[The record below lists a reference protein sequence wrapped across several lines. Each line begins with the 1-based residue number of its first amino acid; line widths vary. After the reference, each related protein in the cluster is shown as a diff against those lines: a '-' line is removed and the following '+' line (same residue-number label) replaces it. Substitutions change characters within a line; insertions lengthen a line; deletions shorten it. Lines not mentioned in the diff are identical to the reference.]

1 MFICVAMSIRQ
12 PPLSVMPGLDPRLSG
27 LIFGTPFEA
36 LGDGCV
42 QGDAGRSRHNFPRPP
57 AGEGGARRDS
67 DGRERART
75 ARCASRQRKRLSL
88 QVLGA
93 WTRAALTPAR

>member
-1 MFICVAMSIRQ
+1 MTRGSTATKS
-12 PPLSVMPGLDPRLSG
+12 PSAAWMPGSSPRLSG
-27 LIFGTPFEA
+27 LIFGLPSGA

-42 QGDAGRSRHNFPRPP
+42 QGDAGRSIHNFPRPP